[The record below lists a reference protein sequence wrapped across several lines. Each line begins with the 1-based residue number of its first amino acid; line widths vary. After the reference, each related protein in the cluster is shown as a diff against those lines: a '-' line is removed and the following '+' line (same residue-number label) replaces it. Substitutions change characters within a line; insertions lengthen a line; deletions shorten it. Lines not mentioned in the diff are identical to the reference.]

1 MRLRLVAF
9 SILLLAIISV
19 QAKKNEA
26 LRHHIIIAVDK
37 AGCDGWLGNAE
48 VGQYVNYLIHSKLAD
63 ETAKRHYF
71 EPGDYVSVV
80 GFRINSNQRDM
91 SVFAMPLRAG
101 GGFMAYQQYNNNQL
115 NSLLSEEWRETVLQ
129 SYNTGG
135 SAFSLVSVAKEY
147 ALSALKSDGQ
157 KVGRT
162 FLVMI
167 TDRHYNGNNFYDEMK
182 AFEEHQ
188 AYYGAGELLTP
199 QKIFKRCYE
208 VQQYYFCRYINT
220 GFIWAGNEFSPKGY
234 VELYEYLPLQRN
246 FSLSSAINYP
256 THLKAK
262 RKRNGN
268 FSVEI
273 PLSWC
278 GGKHYTFTH
287 LDAFPNFGDKP
298 VFKTPSGAIAVDEL
312 TEKVET
318 IDVPADKSAKSI
330 QLRAWLGLYDGFYN
344 ATLMS
349 PEMECPIES
358 GREGLNALIPI
369 EYEED
374 ATILGVSIPGFL
386 WPPFVDNQYTVV
398 IIWKIFLWVLFIG
411 WLIWMAYKIA
421 RPEHYKPKANEFT
434 IGHKDNKQ

>member
-199 QKIFKRCYE
+199 
-208 VQQYYFCRYINT
+208 
-220 GFIWAGNEFSPKGY
+220 
-234 VELYEYLPLQRN
+234 
-246 FSLSSAINYP
+246 
-256 THLKAK
+256 
-262 RKRNGN
+262 
-268 FSVEI
+268 
-273 PLSWC
+273 
-278 GGKHYTFTH
+278 
-287 LDAFPNFGDKP
+287 
-298 VFKTPSGAIAVDEL
+298 
-312 TEKVET
+312 
-318 IDVPADKSAKSI
+318 
-330 QLRAWLGLYDGFYN
+330 
-344 ATLMS
+344 
-349 PEMECPIES
+349 
-358 GREGLNALIPI
+358 
-369 EYEED
+369 
-374 ATILGVSIPGFL
+374 
-386 WPPFVDNQYTVV
+386 
-398 IIWKIFLWVLFIG
+398 
-411 WLIWMAYKIA
+411 
-421 RPEHYKPKANEFT
+421 
-434 IGHKDNKQ
+434 